1 MSPPPRVLE
10 STAVLLDA
18 QVAKAQVAGMVPSMV
33 AALIRHGDVVWTGS
47 RGRAVRRGSDE
58 RPHRDTQYRIGSIT
72 KTITA
77 ALVMQ
82 LRDEGRLDLAD
93 PLSRHVPDAPFGD
106 RTLRSLLAHTAGV
119 PAEPPGDWWERSPG
133 RAWADLRA
141 AVETARAVLPAGRQ
155 YHYSNVSYALLG
167 QLVSRLLG
175 RSWADA
181 VQTRVLGPLEMT
193 RTSYHPEEPA
203 AQGFSV
209 HPYAGTLTDE
219 PAQDTLAMAPAG
231 QLWSTLGDL
240 GAWLT
245 FLADPDS
252 AVLAPETIEEM
263 AIVQSGDLRDGYG
276 LGLRLL
282 AHDEAVLVGHTGSM
296 PGFLAA
302 GFIDRATKVGAVV
315 LANATAGLNVTG
327 LVRDLVGTVLD
338 REPPLPTEWAP
349 TAEAGAPGEL
359 LGPWYW
365 GNTPF
370 TLSLRDGGLV
380 LDTPARQQPTRFRP
394 VEGDAYVGL
403 DGYFTGETLR
413 VVRRPEGDISHLD
426 VATFVLTRTPYD
438 PAAPIPGGPPEA
450 PPA

>member
-1 MSPPPRVLE
+1 
-10 STAVLLDA
+10 
-18 QVAKAQVAGMVPSMV
+18 MVPSML
-33 AALIRHGDVVWTGS
+33 AALVRRGDVVWASS
-47 RGRAVRRGSDE
+47 RGRAVRRGSDR
-58 RPHRDTQYRIGSIT
+58 RPEQDTQYRIGSIT
-72 KTITA
+72 KTLTA

-82 LRDEGRLDLAD
+82 LRDEGTLDLAD

-119 PAEPPGDWWERSPG
+119 PAEPPGEWWERSPG
-133 RAWADLRA
+133 QAWADLRA
-141 AVETARAVLPAGRQ
+141 AAADARPVLPAGRQ

-167 QLVSRLLG
+167 QLVSRLLDQP
-175 RSWADA
+175 WAKA
-181 VQTRVLGPLEMT
+181 VEARLLGPLAMT
-193 RTSYHPEEPA
+193 RTTYHPEEPA

-240 GAWLT
+240 GTWLA
-245 FLADPDS
+245 FLADPDP
-252 AVLAPETIEEM
+252 AVMAPETVEEM
-263 AIVQSGDLRDGYG
+263 TIVQSGDLRDGYG
-276 LGLRLL
+276 LGLRLM
-282 AHDEAVLVGHTGSM
+282 ARDGVDLVGHTGSM

-302 GFIDRATKVGAVV
+302 AFVDRQTKVGAVA
-315 LANATAGLNVTG
+315 LANATAGLNVAG
-327 LVRDLVGTVLD
+327 LAGHLVGTLLD
-338 REPPLPTEWAP
+338 REPPLPTEWVP
-349 TAEAGAPGEL
+349 TVEPGPAEDL

-394 VEGDAYVGL
+394 VEAAAYVGL

-438 PAAPIPGGPPEA
+438 PAAPIPGGPPER
-450 PPA
+450 